1 MANRKLDERIKEVVE
16 NGKIKYKAQVY
27 LGIDPLTG
35 KTRRTTLRSS
45 KSAEDLD
52 LKIRRKEAE
61 IKKNGI
67 QPKLQEKKFQE
78 VYDLW
83 YTNYKRTVKESTWAS
98 TELIFRVHILP
109 IFGENYISKMD
120 VVYCQ
125 NKVNEWADSSP
136 KNFKKYK
143 NYTSNVFDY
152 AVTLGLIQMNPMR
165 LITIPRGEQLDIQ
178 KKKIEFYTKDELL
191 EFLETARST
200 NKMIYTFFFLLG
212 YTGLR
217 KGEALALEWSD
228 IDFGKMSID
237 VHKTVTRGKNNRLI
251 VNQPK
256 TSAGNRIIMIDN
268 DLADALRDYKKS
280 DSKIVQLNQCS
291 SALVF
296 SKNQE
301 LINPTITK
309 TWLQSVYRESP
320 DMKRISAHGF
330 RHTHASLLFEAGSS
344 LKDAQERL
352 GHSDINITANVYT
365 HVTENKNR
373 KTVDSFSK
381 FMNQN

>member
-1 MANRKLDERIKEVVE
+1 MANRKLDERIKEVME

-35 KTRRTTLRSS
+35 KVKRTTLRSS

-61 IKKNGI
+61 IKRNGI

-78 VYDLW
+78 VYELW
-83 YTNYKRTVKESTWAS
+83 YANYKRTVKESTWAS

-109 IFGENYISKMD
+109 IFGENYMSKMD
-120 VVYCQ
+120 VMYCQ
-125 NKVNEWADSSP
+125 KQVNDWADSSP

-152 AVTLGLIQMNPMR
+152 AVTLKLIQANPMR

-178 KKKIEFYTKDELL
+178 KKRIEFYTKDELL
-191 EFLETARST
+191 EFLETAKTT

-228 IDFGKMSID
+228 IDFGTMSID
-237 VHKTVTRGKNNRLI
+237 VHKTVTRGENNRLI
-251 VNQPK
+251 VNRPK

-268 DLADALRDYKKS
+268 DLAAALRDYKKS
-280 DSKIVQLNQCS
+280 DSKIVQLNQENS
-291 SALVF
+291 SLVF
-296 SKNQE
+296 SKDQE